1 MAAGFV
7 VATSDLPQVKQHL
20 ASLPLNSDG
29 NTPTGPSIEIDG
41 EIAPASLDKAY
52 FAFIDSLSPFGKG
65 NPDPVF
71 LTKNVVVAKTRRVGK
86 QRDHLKMSV
95 VHGRRM
101 WDVIGFRMGDR
112 PVAIGDHLDLVYTP
126 GLDEWGGRTT
136 LQLTLLDLR
145 PAR

>member
-1 MAAGFV
+1 L
-7 VATSDLPQVKQHL
+7 SRVKDHF
-20 ASLPLNSDG
+20 ASLTLDSKGGDAP
-29 NTPTGPSIEIDG
+29 GPSIEIDG
-41 EIAPASLDKAY
+41 EIAPSSLDKAY
-52 FAFIDSLSPFGKG
+52 FTFIDSLSPFGRG

-71 LTKNVVVAKTRRVGK
+71 LTRNVQVSRTRRVGQ

-95 VHGRRM
+95 IHDRRM
-101 WDVIGFRMGDR
+101 WEVIGFRLGDR

-126 GLDEWGGRTT
+126 GMDEWGGRST